1 MRACVSKGA
10 HAIFPRHY
18 KNINVGCILML
29 EAPMSYANT
38 RIAYRQFIERF
49 GPDEFFSMK
58 EWIDRNIES
67 MGIQQIL
74 SFGDWAGM
82 TPSSSFRARS
92 ASRICWMPMTKK
104 CWIFEQA
111 SIKCGH
117 RTM

>member
-1 MRACVSKGA
+1 MRFS
-10 HAIFPRHY
+10 PRKDY

-82 TPSSSFRARS
+82 TPSFHSEREAHLES
-92 ASRICWMPMTKK
+92 AAGC
-104 CWIFEQA
+104 Q
-111 SIKCGH
+111 
-117 RTM
+117 